1 MVGRWST
8 EVPRNDAPAHLVTE
22 LVVSHAS
29 RRASRDSCSRPTD
42 VTLSVGMARG
52 SAVRNRSEIVAVST
66 PRGPVEVVRQEMQ
79 GLKQRRSWTWFWL
92 ARRKG
97 KTDWSEAS
105 TAPEAIR
112 RATLLP
118 PGKPPAWLRD
128 VAEEVESKMDSL
140 A

>member
-1 MVGRWST
+1 MGRG
-8 EVPRNDAPAHLVTE
+8 A
-22 LVVSHAS
+22 
-29 RRASRDSCSRPTD
+29 
-42 VTLSVGMARG
+42 
-52 SAVRNRSEIVAVST
+52 AVRNRSEIVTVST
-66 PRGPVEVVRQEMQ
+66 PRGTVEVVRQEMQ

-118 PGKPPAWLRD
+118 AGKPPSWLHD
-128 VAEEVESKMDSL
+128 VAEEAERKMASL
-140 A
+140 AED